1 MFGYVTINKDELKVK
16 DYERYRAY
24 YCGLC
29 HALKKAYGPA
39 GQLTLSYDMTFLV
52 ILLTGLYESETDD
65 SKKFCM
71 LHPGQKHRTLMNEF
85 SEYAADMN
93 ILLSYNNLKDD
104 WNDDKKLLS
113 AANMTALKRKYKR
126 VSEKYRRQAEAVE
139 TYMKQLKECEDAK
152 DMNIDLAAGLT
163 GRMLG
168 EIFVYNEDCW
178 SDELR
183 RMGFYLGKFIYL
195 MDAYE
200 DLYKDKKSGS
210 YNPLVYIMD
219 SEDFEE
225 RCDSILTMMAAECS
239 KEFEKLPII
248 YDVDILR
255 NILYSGIWMKY
266 ERIKASREKEKL

>member
-29 HALKKAYGPA
+29 NALRKAYGA
-39 GQLTLSYDMTFLV
+39 SGQLTLSYDMTFLV
-52 ILLTGLYESETDD
+52 ILLTGLYESELVD
-65 SKKFCM
+65 SKRFCVI
-71 LHPGQKHRTLMNEF
+71 HPGQKHRTLINEF

-104 WNDDKKLLS
+104 WRDDKKLYS
-113 AANMTALKRKYKR
+113 AVNMTALMRKYKR
-126 VSEKYRRQAEAVE
+126 VSEKYKRQSEAVE
-139 TYMKQLKECEDAK
+139 SYMKQLKECEQAG

-168 EIFVYNEDCW
+168 EIFVYEEDCW
-178 SDELR
+178 ADNLR
-183 RMGFYLGKFIYL
+183 GMGFFLGKFIYL

-210 YNPLVYIMD
+210 YNPLVYIMNFD
-219 SEDFEE
+219 DFEE
-225 RCDSILTMMAAECS
+225 RCENILTMMAAECS

-255 NILYSGIWMKY
+255 NVLYSGIWMKY
-266 ERIKASREKEKL
+266 EKIKAERQKER